1 MPVKAGYLLLAGGG
15 AVFIWSGLRGKSVTG
30 VFRTL
35 VGGDNPAKAPN
46 AAPITGITTS
56 SAGTTGTTTTQSGGG
71 IFQTIA
77 NSAGEVAF
85 INAVLLGI
93 GAPPTPANIS
103 SMTDW
108 ISHECTFPPDGIN
121 DGGKYNPLN
130 TTQVE
135 SGSTTYNS
143 VGVQNYT
150 SATQGVKATIQT
162 LLNGRYP
169 DIVSQLRKGVGLK
182 SGASNGLL
190 TWSGGGYSSV

>member
-1 MPVKAGYLLLAGGG
+1 MPVKAGYLLLTGGG

-35 VGGDNPAKAPN
+35 VGGDNPTKAAN
-46 AAPITGITTS
+46 AAPITGITS
-56 SAGTTGTTTTQSGGG
+56 STGTTGTTTQSGGG

-77 NSAGEVAF
+77 NSAGETAF

-93 GAPPTPANIS
+93 GAPPTLANVS

-108 ISHECTFPPDGIN
+108 ISHECVFPPDGIN

-135 SGSTTYNS
+135 PGSTTYNS
-143 VGVQNYT
+143 AGVQNYI
-150 SATQGVKATIQT
+150 SATQGVNATVQT